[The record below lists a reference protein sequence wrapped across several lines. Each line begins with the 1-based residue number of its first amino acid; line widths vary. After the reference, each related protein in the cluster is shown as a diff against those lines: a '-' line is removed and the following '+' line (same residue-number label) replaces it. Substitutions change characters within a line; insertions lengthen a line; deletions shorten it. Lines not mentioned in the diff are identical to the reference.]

1 MIRTA
6 HTSDLDAATLS
17 AARTLFDEAFRGEFT
32 DDDWEHGLG
41 GIHAL
46 AYEGEELVGHAS
58 VVQRRMLYDG
68 RALRTGYVESVCVSP
83 RHRRRGHASALMT
96 ELERIVRGA
105 YDLGALGATADGAAL
120 YTSRGWQRWE
130 GRLFALTPSGVV
142 RTQEEEGHIY
152 VLPAG
157 AELDL
162 GEELTCDWRDGDV
175 W

>member
-83 RHRRRGHASALMT
+83 RHRRRGHASALMN
-96 ELERIVRGA
+96 EMERIVRGA
-105 YDLGALGATADGAAL
+105 YELGALGATEEARPL
-120 YTSRGWQRWE
+120 YERHGWRAWQGPLR
-130 GRLFALTPSGVV
+130 ALTPTGTVP
-142 RTQEEEGHIY
+142 TPDEQGAIY
-152 VLPAG
+152 VL
-157 AELDL
+157 AEDVDL
-162 GEELTCDWRDGDV
+162 TLELTCDWRDGDV